1 MATRGKLLIIED
13 DVDLVRALEH
23 YFSRADF
30 DVLSALDGREGLQKL
45 YDERP
50 DLVILDIAI
59 PRLDGWQVLQRIREL
74 SDVPIVVLTARIRE
88 EERVKGL
95 KLGADDYV
103 VKPFS
108 LKELEARIEAV
119 LRRALEGKPERA
131 GIVFSDGELVVDAD
145 RLAVTRNGRHVPL
158 TPTELRLLLYLAE
171 NTGRVLTHEQ
181 ILGKIWG
188 PDYSENADY
197 VKLFV
202 YRLRRKIELDPK
214 HPRYLITERGLGYRF
229 VRPVE

>member
-1 MATRGKLLIIED
+1 MATNGKLLIIED

-23 YFSRADF
+23 YFSRAGF
-30 DVLSALDGREGLQKL
+30 DAISALDGREGLQKL

-59 PRLDGWQVLQRIREL
+59 PRLDGWQVIQRIREL
-74 SDVPIVVLTARIRE
+74 SDVPIIILTARIRE
-88 EERVKGL
+88 EERVRGL

-108 LKELEARIEAV
+108 LKELEARVEAV
-119 LRRALEGKPERA
+119 LRRAHEGKPPRT
-131 GIVFSDGELVVDAD
+131 GVLFSDGELVVDAD
-145 RLAVTRNGRHVPL
+145 RLAVTRDGKHIDL

-181 ILGKIWG
+181 ILEKIWG
-188 PDYSENADY
+188 PDYKENSGY

-202 YRLRRKIELDPK
+202 YRLRRKIEVDPK
-214 HPRYLITERGLGYRF
+214 HPRYIMTERGIGYRF
-229 VRPVE
+229 VRPVD

>member
-108 LKELEARIEAV
+108 LKELEA
-119 LRRALEGKPERA
+119 
-131 GIVFSDGELVVDAD
+131 
-145 RLAVTRNGRHVPL
+145 
-158 TPTELRLLLYLAE
+158 PTELRLLLYLAE

>member
-1 MATRGKLLIIED
+1 MATKGKLLVIED

-23 YFSRADF
+23 YFSGADF
-30 DVLSALDGREGLQKL
+30 DVLSALDGREGLKKL

-50 DLVILDIAI
+50 DLVVLDIAI
-59 PRLDGWQVLQRIREL
+59 PRLDGWQVIQRIREL
-74 SDVPIVVLTARIRE
+74 SEVPIIILTARIRE
-88 EERVKGL
+88 EERVRGL

-108 LKELEARIEAV
+108 LKELEARVEAV
-119 LRRALEGKPERA
+119 LRRAREAKPART

-145 RLAVTRNGRHVPL
+145 LLAVTRNGRHVNL

-181 ILGKIWG
+181 ILAKIWG
-188 PDYSENADY
+188 ADFRSNVDY

-202 YRLRRKIELDPK
+202 YRLRRKIEVDPK
-214 HPRYLITERGLGYRF
+214 HPRYIITERGIGYRF
-229 VRPVE
+229 VRPVD

>member
-1 MATRGKLLIIED
+1 MATRGKLLIVED

-50 DLVILDIAI
+50 DLVVLDIAI
-59 PRLDGWQVLQRIREL
+59 PKLDGWQVIQRIREL
-74 SDVPIVVLTARIRE
+74 SGVPIIVLTARIRE
-88 EERVKGL
+88 EERVRGL

-108 LKELEARIEAV
+108 LKELEARVEAV
-119 LRRALEGKPERA
+119 LRRAREGKPTRT
-131 GIVFSDGELVVDAD
+131 GILFSDGELVVDAD
-145 RLAVTRNGRHVPL
+145 RLAVTRNGRHIDL
-158 TPTELRLLLYLAE
+158 TPTELRLLLYFAE
-171 NTGRVLTHEQ
+171 NTGRVLTHQQ
-181 ILGKIWG
+181 ILEKIWG
-188 PDYSENADY
+188 PDYSDDVDY

-202 YRLRRKIELDPK
+202 YRLRRKIESDPK
-214 HPRYLITERGLGYRF
+214 HPRYIITERGIGYRF
-229 VRPVE
+229 VRPVD